1 MRSLTAS
8 QKSLLSKFISS
19 QTNAEDSWE
28 RQSSVFKGGKHSLS
42 SEDLTPELGTRI
54 ESINDSEIL
63 WQEVDRYMSDECN
76 KAIYK

>member
-1 MRSLTAS
+1 MRNLTAS

-28 RQSSVFKGGKHSLS
+28 RQISVFKGGKHSLS

-54 ESINDSEIL
+54 EAINDSEIL
-63 WQEVDRYMSDECN
+63 WQEVDRFMSDECN